1 MIFSTLPGA
10 SDGLIL
16 SLPFA
21 VRIKTKRAGE
31 AFALVGPHFN
41 ALYNSRSV
49 SSLTGLSSHALCV
62 RASRN
67 SWSIQGFE
75 RVMAHILV
83 VGGWAFGPYW
93 ATVVADSGLR
103 VLF

>member
-1 MIFSTLPGA
+1 MVFSTLPGA
-10 SDGLIL
+10 SDGFIL

-21 VRIKTKRAGE
+21 VRMKTKRPGE
-31 AFALVGPHFN
+31 AFALVGPHFR
-41 ALYNSRSV
+41 ALYSSRSV

-75 RVMAHILV
+75 RVMAQSLWWVIVHSV
-83 VGGWAFGPYW
+83 
-93 ATVVADSGLR
+93 ATGQQFCRFRA
-103 VLF
+103 